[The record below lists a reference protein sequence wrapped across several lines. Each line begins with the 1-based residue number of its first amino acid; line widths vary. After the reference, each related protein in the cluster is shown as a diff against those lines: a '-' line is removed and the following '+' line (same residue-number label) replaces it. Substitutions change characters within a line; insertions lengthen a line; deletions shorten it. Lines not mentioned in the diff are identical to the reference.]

1 MKLDSK
7 YWNNRYEQFDTG
19 WDVGSITPP
28 LEEYF
33 SSFKM
38 FNSKI
43 LVIGA
48 GNGYEVEYLHNNN
61 FLNVYY
67 LDFSKKA
74 CSNFKNRV
82 PSFPDQN
89 ILCKDFF
96 NLKGKFDLIIEQTFF
111 CAIKKNKRKLYVEK
125 VYDLLKSKGKLVG
138 LLFDREFEDD
148 HPPLERLKNYI
159 LIFLKITLVLKFLKI
174 VKNSLNSRK
183 DHEIF
188 IEFEKKIN
196 IKHYL
201 FSLNES

>member
-28 LEEYF
+28 IEEYF

-96 NLKGKFDLIIEQTFF
+96 NLNGKFDLIIEQTFF

-138 LLFDREFEDD
+138 LLFNREFEDD
-148 HPPLERLKNYI
+148 HPPFGATKELYTNPFENHFSFK
-159 LIFLKITLVLKFLKI
+159 IFENC
-174 VKNSLNSRK
+174 KNSLNSRK

-188 IEFEKKIN
+188 IEFEKK
-196 IKHYL
+196 
-201 FSLNES
+201 